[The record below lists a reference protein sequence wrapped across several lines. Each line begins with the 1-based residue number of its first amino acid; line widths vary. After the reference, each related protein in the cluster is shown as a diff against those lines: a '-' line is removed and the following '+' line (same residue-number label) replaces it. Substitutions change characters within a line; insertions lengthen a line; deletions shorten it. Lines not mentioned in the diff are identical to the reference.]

1 MNGYQ
6 AGLAELRSPN
16 GENAFFQVHI
26 FCLQV
31 ACFADPQSRHGQQPQ
46 QAVIGL
52 APQAVSRRQPLRG
65 PQQVPDL
72 IFAVQVRVRPP
83 RPVRQQA
90 GWWDL
95 GLWIMGAPVAIKAAD
110 EGEPPGPFRGTR
122 SLVLLCPF
130 HRQRNG
136 DVFCAALFQKRGEA
150 YQAHLGFQQFE
161 SQTAAQIDVVL
172 DCFTP

>member
-1 MNGYQ
+1 
-6 AGLAELRSPN
+6 LP
-16 GENAFFQVHI
+16 I
-26 FCLQV
+26 
-31 ACFADPQSRHGQQPQ
+31 
-46 QAVIGL
+46 
-52 APQAVSRRQPLRG
+52 
-65 PQQVPDL
+65 
-72 IFAVQVRVRPP
+72 
-83 RPVRQQA
+83 
-90 GWWDL
+90 
-95 GLWIMGAPVAIKAAD
+95 
-110 EGEPPGPFRGTR
+110 PGRAR